1 MAAQTTTVQAS
12 PCQSP
17 SGRTFVCMKAGTAL
31 GSRPRHG
38 ILAAAQGVEVK
49 LVPTKPFDGQKT
61 GTSGLRKKTEVFTQE
76 HYLANWCASA
86 HDFVSR

>member
-1 MAAQTTTVQAS
+1 MARS
-12 PCQSP
+12 PDP
-17 SGRTFVCMKAGTAL
+17 HDGVL
-31 GSRPRHG
+31 GG
-38 ILAAAQGVEVK
+38 AQGVEVK

-86 HDFVSR
+86 SDFDSQ